1 MIGLSSL
8 LSYVSYALYASM
20 LNLIQLGTAVG
31 AGLDIVEC
39 HYGYGHH
46 RYYIDGPAYDRV
58 AYYSYGEWIQTF
70 ATLMWT
76 KISICF
82 FLSRIPATKVLRT
95 PLFIAITVLF
105 ISNLVLT
112 LLWILQCIPVQ
123 ATWDLTIS
131 GKCFTKSQLLE
142 IILAQGGKLS
152 SLNAIPKLTR

>member
-1 MIGLSSL
+1 M
-8 LSYVSYALYASM
+8 
-20 LNLIQLGTAVG
+20 G
-31 AGLDIVEC
+31 AGLDFVEF

-46 RYYIDGPAYDRV
+46 RYYIDGPAYSRF

-70 ATLMWT
+70 VTLMWT

-95 PLFIAITVLF
+95 PLFNAIIVLF
-105 ISNLVLT
+105 ISNLILT

-142 IILAQGGKLS
+142 IILAQGSKLLS
-152 SLNAIPKLTR
+152 FKCNTKLTR

>member
-8 LSYVSYALYASM
+8 LSYASCAFYASM
-20 LNLIQLGTAVG
+20 LTSMQLGTAVG
-31 AGLDIVEC
+31 AGLDIVEF

-58 AYYSYGEWIQTF
+58 VYYSYGEWIQTF

-95 PLFIAITVLF
+95 PLFIAIIVLF
-105 ISNLVLT
+105 ISNLILT

-142 IILAQGGKLS
+142 IILAQGSKLP
-152 SLNAIPKLTR
+152 SLACNTKLTG